1 MELRMIVKLHR
12 QPRGVVELTMDVV
25 EILPSQ
31 EELILDL
38 GGLWY
43 VMGKGV
49 MIVEMMNG
57 KSRGMRELILRVM
70 TKMKPSQKKLMTG
83 RVGVW

>member
-1 MELRMIVKLHR
+1 MSVKLHR

-38 GGLWY
+38 GGC
-43 VMGKGV
+43 
-49 MIVEMMNG
+49 
-57 KSRGMRELILRVM
+57 GM
-70 TKMKPSQKKLMTG
+70 
-83 RVGVW
+83 